1 MSSRYAAWI
10 RIGGTVE
17 RANAEPL
24 LKAVREARAKRDWL
38 AAPFEPSTV
47 DELLEAREDGWLCLR
62 DEEARYGEF
71 EDIERACR
79 ELGLSFCRHTE
90 AWCEEDA
97 LLVDWRPG
105 MEEPLVRTGSN
116 DNSDIALVREEPVGK
131 ALAALE
137 AGEASEAIRIL
148 KGLCLQVPDLPPF
161 EIV

>member
-79 ELGLSFCRHTE
+79 ELGLCYCRHTE
-90 AWCEEDA
+90 AWCGDDA
-97 LLVDWRPG
+97 VLLDWRPG

-116 DNSDIALVREEPVGK
+116 DNSGTVLVSEETVSE

-137 AGEASEAIRIL
+137 AGGASEAIRIL
-148 KGLCLQVPDLPPF
+148 KSLCQQVPDLPPF
-161 EIV
+161 EVA